1 MTAVNAVETP
11 ERVALHNGFDGP
23 ELLATDDRPVVFYA
37 KGTHHRLV
45 RQHGITRPSP
55 DGAGFF
61 EAQESVVVEFAPLGR
76 IEVEPGEQIMRD
88 NKGWLADRQ
97 ELGRR
102 GLPDDKL
109 AKRDLVTALRSHRGY
124 NVDFF
129 EEGAEPGRPQPTEE
143 RFMEMV
149 TEFTLAWD
157 AENLKGLIDTEIA
170 THNRPVLVKSAQG
183 ALTRVEAA
191 LQSAQGQAD
200 DAEASGS
207 K

>member
-1 MTAVNAVETP
+1 MTAASAAEQAP
-11 ERVALHNGFDGP
+11 ERVRLHEGEAL
-23 ELLATDDRPVVFYA
+23 AADDRPVAFYA

-55 DGAGFF
+55 DGAGFY

-76 IEVEPGEQIMRD
+76 IEVEPGEQVMQD
-88 NKGWLADRQ
+88 TKGWLADRQ
-97 ELGRR
+97 ELERR
-102 GLPDDKL
+102 GLPSERL
-109 AKRDLVTALRSHRGY
+109 LKRDLVTALRSHKGY

-149 TEFTLAWD
+149 TDFTLAWD
-157 AENLKGLIDTEIA
+157 AENLKGLIETEKA
-170 THNRPVLVKSAQG
+170 THNRPMLVKSAQG
-183 ALTRVEAA
+183 ALLRVEAA
-191 LQSAQGQAD
+191 LASAESQGA